1 MDEVDGSKSR
11 KVNGL
16 SIDGDGIAKSFPL
29 GLDLFRGKTIDSG
42 GYVGGVVKGGGA
54 SVDIIILGAGE
65 VKPEGAILI
74 ANGNEYTIDSISRL
88 DQVNGGWCG
97 SRLRA
102 VGEKKD
108 GKHYQGD
115 KDMKPVV

>member
-16 SIDGDGIAKSFPL
+16 SIDGDGIAKRFPL

-42 GYVGGVVKGGGA
+42 GYVGGGVKGGGA

-65 VKPEGAILI
+65 GKPEGAILI
-74 ANGNEYTIDSISRL
+74 ANGNEYTIDSISRV

-97 SRLRA
+97 SRFRA
-102 VGEKKD
+102 CGQEKD
-108 GKHYQGD
+108 RKHYQGD
-115 KDMKPVV
+115 EDIN